1 MSTTDTTEILPR
13 PSLGSGQCTS
23 YDRAPEGEIDWTLV
37 RDLWVQ
43 SMSLEQDGQVS
54 RVYAPCVVFLDGT
67 WLPIGP
73 MGDLDAARR
82 LCHRWS
88 AIHDASVSDMT
99 RPRPPAIS
107 PEGNLVDISPADLEG
122 DISDEAWSYDAKEN
136 RFRLNLA
143 FVGTD
148 LGIKVMNHGKT
159 LDQKIEALTPGLD
172 RIEAIFRACD
182 VIQPHYVRP
191 WMAIVREAAV
201 WWLRETD
208 WSDADYIETPEDD
221 GCSMADEVRKEGVTL
236 ETALIR
242 LKERI
247 VQIYRDM
254 RWDDGTLVEDRA
266 ERAQKAFTAGSERL
280 AYFAGRMTPHA

>member
-1 MSTTDTTEILPR
+1 MSKETLAFLPR
-13 PSLGSGQCTS
+13 PTLTSGKCTS
-23 YDRAPEGEIDWTLV
+23 YEVAPEGEIDWSMV

-43 SMSLEQDGQVS
+43 SMSLERDGHVS

-73 MGDLDAARR
+73 MGELDAARH

-107 PEGNLVDISPADLEG
+107 PEGNLIDISPADLGG
-122 DISDEAWSYDAKEN
+122 DITDDAWSYDAKEN

-143 FVGTD
+143 CVGTD
-148 LGIKVMNHGKT
+148 LAIKVMNHGRM

-172 RIEAIFRACD
+172 RIEAIFRACKF
-182 VIQPHYVRP
+182 IQPHYVRP
-191 WMAIVREAAV
+191 WMEKVREAAV

-208 WSDADYIETPEDD
+208 WSDADYIKTPEDD
-221 GCSMADEVRKEGVTL
+221 GRSLADEVRKEGVTL
-236 ETALIR
+236 DVALVR
-242 LKERI
+242 LKDRI
-247 VQIYRDM
+247 VHLYKEM

-266 ERAQKAFTAGSERL
+266 ERGEKAFMAGAKRL
-280 AYFAGRMTPHA
+280 AYFAGDK

>member
-1 MSTTDTTEILPR
+1 MSKETLAFLPR
-13 PSLGSGQCTS
+13 PTLTSGKCTS
-23 YDRAPEGEIDWTLV
+23 YEVAPEGEIDWSMV

-43 SMSLEQDGQVS
+43 SMSLERDGHVS

-73 MGDLDAARR
+73 MGDLGAARH

-99 RPRPPAIS
+99 RPRLPAIS
-107 PEGNLVDISPADLEG
+107 PEGNLIDISPSDLGG
-122 DISDEAWSYDAKEN
+122 DITDDAWSYDAKEN

-143 FVGTD
+143 CVGTD
-148 LGIKVMNHGKT
+148 LAIKVMNHGRT
-159 LDQKIEALTPGLD
+159 LDQKIESLTPGLD
-172 RIEAIFRACD
+172 RIEAIFRACEF
-182 VIQPHYVRP
+182 VQPHYVRP
-191 WMAIVREAAV
+191 WMEKVREAAV

-221 GCSMADEVRKEGVTL
+221 GRSLADEVRKEGVTIAHGL
-236 ETALIR
+236 VR

-247 VQIYRDM
+247 VQLYKEM

-266 ERAQKAFTAGSERL
+266 ERAETAFKAGFDRL
-280 AYFAGRMTPHA
+280 VYFAGDKP